1 MQLDV
6 ALTPQQADAFAD
18 VVAIMVDVLRASTTI
33 VTLLERGVGQLW
45 VTGTVEDARR
55 LSAAGDRLL
64 MGERDGLPLPGF
76 DYGNSPTA
84 LLDLDLRGREAVL
97 TTSNGTAALCRLA
110 GARAVLVGCMR
121 NATACCRVALS
132 LAHEMD
138 VPLGIACAGRHR
150 RFVLDDAVCAG
161 ALVDIL
167 LMAAQAAGMT
177 LELTDGAVAARRLW
191 SAYDDVRVAFR
202 ASNSGQRVQEI
213 DAAADVAFCA
223 EMDVSETVPRL
234 GEGALQ
240 LAC

>member
-6 ALTPQQADAFAD
+6 ALTPQQADVFD
-18 VVAIMVDVLRASTTI
+18 DCVAIMVDVLRASTTI
-33 VTLLERGVGQLW
+33 VTLLERSVARLW

-84 LLDLDLRGREAVL
+84 LLDADLQGREVVL

-110 GARAVLVGCMR
+110 DARAVLVGCMR
-121 NATACCRVALS
+121 NATACCRVALTQAQQ
-132 LAHEMD
+132 LGA
-138 VPLGIACAGRHR
+138 PLGIACAGRHR

-161 ALVDIL
+161 ALVDTL
-167 LMAAQAAGMT
+167 LALAPAAGMT

-191 SAYDDVRVAFR
+191 STYDDVRVAFR
-202 ASNSGQRVQEI
+202 ASNSGRRVQEI
-213 DAAADVAFCA
+213 GAAADIAFCA
-223 EMDVSETVPRL
+223 EQDVSVVVPRL
-234 GEGALQ
+234 GEEALR